1 MNKHIAVDPAVSP
14 ARPTWLTEDSV
25 SLEACVAD
33 MMQAAQ
39 VLNYPLAVEIQK
51 NIPIYDAQVVAAKI
65 GDRHVIAQ
73 YMAEWTHILREGP
86 GVVVFRRAYKDLA
99 VIDKA
104 TSVLQSIIDEERKTM
119 GQRGDYFGRP
129 GDNARLWN
137 AHEKLCAASPET
149 FAHYNA
155 IDIVSLISRA
165 WLGPL
170 YQITTQVNIVYPG
183 GKAQTPHRDYH
194 MGFQSAEQL
203 VQYPAHV
210 HQLSAALTLQG
221 AVAHCD
227 MPLESGPT
235 KLLPFSH
242 RYVPG
247 YLAITRKEFR
257 DYFEDRHV
265 QVELKK
271 GDAIFFNPATFHA
284 AGTNTSKDI
293 VRFAN
298 LMQIG
303 SGYGR
308 SIEVVDRIR
317 MSKLLFPKLKA
328 MIAAS
333 VFSEREIDHIIAA
346 CAEGYSFPV
355 NLDIDSPLSGMAP
368 PSQQDLMRK
377 AIVED
382 WDEQT
387 FNTTMDDY
395 VKRRRTH

>member
-1 MNKHIAVDPAVSP
+1 MNKHVAPETP
-14 ARPTWLTEDSV
+14 EWLTEDSV
-25 SLEACVAD
+25 SLDSFIAD
-33 MMQAAQ
+33 ITQAAKHMH
-39 VLNYPLAVEIQK
+39 YPLAVEIQK
-51 NIPIYDAQVVAAKI
+51 NIPIYDAQLIASHI
-65 GDRHVIAQ
+65 GEPAVIAR
-73 YMAEWTHILREGP
+73 YMAEWTRILREGP
-86 GVVVFRRAYKDLA
+86 GVIVFRRAYKDLA
-99 VIDKA
+99 VIDEA

-119 GQRGDYFGRP
+119 GQRGDYFGKP

-137 AHEKLCAASPET
+137 AHEKLCAASPES
-149 FAHYNA
+149 FARYNA
-155 IDIVSLISRA
+155 LDIVSLISRA

-194 MGFQSAEQL
+194 MGFQSAAQL

-257 DYFEDRHV
+257 AYFEEHHV

-333 VFSEREIDHIIAA
+333 AFSERDVEHIIAA

-368 PSQQDLMRK
+368 PSQQDLMRQ
-377 AIVED
+377 ALAEG
-382 WDEQT
+382 WDDQT
-387 FNTTMDDY
+387 FNAKMDDY
-395 VKRRRTH
+395 VTRRRTH

>member
-1 MNKHIAVDPAVSP
+1 MDKQIASDPTMAA
-14 ARPTWLTEDSV
+14 ARPTWLTENSV

-33 MMQAAQ
+33 MTHAAKI
-39 VLNYPLAVEIQK
+39 LNYPLAVEIQK
-51 NIPIYDAQVVAAKI
+51 NIPIYDAEFIAKQI
-65 GDRHVIAQ
+65 GNRTVIAQ
-73 YMAEWTHILREGP
+73 HMAEWTHILREGP
-86 GVVVFRRAYKDLA
+86 GIVVFRRAYNDLT
-99 VIDKA
+99 VIDQA
-104 TSVLQSIIDEERKTM
+104 TSVLQSIIDEERNTM

-137 AHEKLCAASPET
+137 AHEKLCAASPES
-149 FAHYNA
+149 FARYNA

-194 MGFQSAEQL
+194 MGFQSAEKL

-235 KLLPFSH
+235 KLLPYSH

-257 DYFEDRHV
+257 DYFEEHHV

-303 SGYGR
+303 SGYAR

-328 MIAAS
+328 MIAQL
-333 VFSEREIDHIIAA
+333 VFSERDIDHIIAA

-355 NLDIDSPLSGMAP
+355 NLDVDSPLSGMAP

-377 AIVED
+377 ALAEK
-382 WDEQT
+382 WDDQT
-387 FNTTMDDY
+387 FNTTMDNY
-395 VKRRRTH
+395 VTRRHTH